1 MAHNT
6 LSNRFHQ
13 NIIMHPKNAGKRID
27 IAINEQFEQFSR
39 TQIQKWLKEGSII
52 VNGQATKA
60 KYIILGDEEVKI
72 NVELLPTNE
81 WIAQDIKLNIIYE
94 DDNIIVI
101 DKPVNMVVHP
111 GAGNPTGTVSNA
123 LLHRYKDQDKL
134 PRAGIVHRLDK
145 DTSGLMVVAKSSI
158 AYHNLVQQ
166 LAERKIS
173 RKYLAIVEGEIYQQG
188 TINQPIGRDPI
199 NRTKMAI
206 NHRGKQAITHYT
218 PIEVYDGFTLIEC
231 QLETG
236 RTHQIRIHMKS
247 IKHPLVGDQTYNKSS
262 IKLEKLAITA
272 PTRQALHAYK
282 LSFIH
287 PTTTKMV
294 KFKSKLPEDMLNL
307 KVQLEQTVEMF
318 EDFKED
324 YYDYYEHD

>member
-6 LSNRFHQ
+6 LSDRFHQ
-13 NIIMHPKNAGKRID
+13 NIIMHPKDAGKRID
-27 IAINEQFEQFSR
+27 IAINEQLEQFSR
-39 TQIQKWLKEGSII
+39 TQLQKWLKEGSIT
-52 VNGQATKA
+52 VNGQAIKP
-60 KYIILGDEEVKI
+60 KYIVLGDEEVEI
-72 NVELLPTNE
+72 NVELLSTNE
-81 WIAQDIKLNIIYE
+81 WVAQDIKLNVIYE
-94 DDNIIVI
+94 DDDIVVI
-101 DKPVNMVVHP
+101 DKPVDMVVHP
-111 GAGNPTGTVSNA
+111 GAGNAIGTVSNA
-123 LLHRYKDQDKL
+123 LLHHYKNQDKL

-145 DTSGLMVVAKSSI
+145 DTSGLMVAAKSSI

-166 LAERKIS
+166 LAERKVS
-173 RKYLAIVEGEIYQQG
+173 RKYLAIVEGEIYEQG
-188 TINQPIGRDPI
+188 TINQPIGRDPN

-206 NHRGKQAITHYT
+206 NHKGKEAITHYT

-236 RTHQIRIHMKS
+236 RTHQIRVHMKS

-262 IKLEKLAITA
+262 TKLEKLAITGL
-272 PTRQALHAYK
+272 TRQALHAHR

-307 KVQLEQTVEMF
+307 KIQLEQTVDMF
-318 EDFKED
+318 EEFEEN

>member
-1 MAHNT
+1 MA
-6 LSNRFHQ
+6 
-13 NIIMHPKNAGKRID
+13 
-27 IAINEQFEQFSR
+27 
-39 TQIQKWLKEGSII
+39 KEGSIT
-52 VNGQATKA
+52 VNGQATKS
-60 KYIILGDEEVKI
+60 KYIVLGDEKVEI
-72 NVELLPTNE
+72 NVELLPTNK
-81 WIAQDIKLNIIYE
+81 WIGQDIKLNIIYE

-111 GAGNPTGTVSNA
+111 GAGNLTGTVSNA

-145 DTSGLMVVAKSSI
+145 DTSGLMVAAKSSI

-166 LAERKIS
+166 LAEKRVS

-188 TINQPIGRDPI
+188 TINQPIGRYPI

-231 QLETG
+231 ELETG

-247 IKHPLVGDQTYNKSS
+247 IKHPLAGDQTYNKSS
-262 IKLEKLAITA
+262 TKLEKLAITA
-272 PTRQALHAYK
+272 LTRQALHAYK

-287 PTTTKMV
+287 PTTAKMV

-307 KVQLEQTVEMF
+307 KVQLKQTVEMF

-324 YYDYYEHD
+324 YYAYYKHD